1 MMAKV
6 EEVQRKVHNILTS
19 EFGTVTT
26 DKEGA
31 FRFPYQSTVVNVRV
45 EEFGTDETLV
55 KFDGLIAMDSKSGA
69 SVYEWC
75 NENNESIAFG
85 TIVHLHSGKNNLTI
99 LKHAILG
106 DFLDPA
112 ELMTALKGIVLLAD
126 DLDDKFISQFGG
138 KRYEDI

>member
-1 MMAKV
+1 MATV
-6 EEVQRKVHNILTS
+6 AEVQKKVHNILTS
-19 EFGTVTT
+19 ELGSVTT

-31 FRFPYQSTVVNVRV
+31 FRFPYQSTVVNVSV
-45 EEFGTDETLV
+45 EDFGNNETLI
-55 KFDGLIAMDSKSGA
+55 KLDGLIALDSKSGA

-75 NENNESIAFG
+75 NEQNIRIAFG
-85 TIVHLHSGKNNLTI
+85 TVTHIGSGKNNVTV

-112 ELMTALKGIVLLAD
+112 ELLMALRGIVLLAD
-126 DLDDKFISQFGG
+126 DLDDKFISLFGG

>member
-1 MMAKV
+1 MATV
-6 EEVQRKVHNILTS
+6 AEVQKKVHNILTS
-19 EFGTVTT
+19 ELGSVTT

-31 FRFPYQSTVVNVRV
+31 FRFPYQSTVVNVSV
-45 EEFGTDETLV
+45 EDFGDNETLI
-55 KFDGLIAMDSKSGA
+55 KLDGLIALDSKSGA

-75 NENNESIAFG
+75 NEQNIRIAFG
-85 TIVHLHSGKNNLTI
+85 TVTHIGSGKNNVTI

-112 ELMTALKGIVLLAD
+112 ELLMALRGIVLLAD
-126 DLDDKFISQFGG
+126 DLDDKFISLFGG